1 MKNPTRDRLVEAAR
15 TLFWKHGYASTG
27 IAQIL
32 KTADAGSG
40 SLYYFFPTK
49 EDLLLAVLEWY
60 QENLW
65 PAVVQSVFD
74 RVSDP
79 IERIFGI
86 LDGYR
91 QGLLATHFQH
101 GCPIGNLAL
110 ELADSHP
117 AARQLLAVNFTGW
130 RKAIEQCLSEAAE
143 RLPELLDREQL
154 ALFVL
159 TTMEGAVMLARS
171 YQSIE
176 PYDAAVTQLRD
187 YFDRLL
193 RDGTDWSTP
202 RPPAPTRSRSRFK
215 TNSRSRSQP
224 GSPS

>member
-1 MKNPTRDRLVEAAR
+1 MKNSTRDRLVEAAR
-15 TLFWKHGYASTG
+15 TLFWKHGYSSTG

-32 KTADAGSG
+32 KEADAGSG

-60 QENLW
+60 RENLW
-65 PAVVQSVFD
+65 SQVVQPVFD
-74 RVSDP
+74 RVTDP

-91 QGLLATHFQH
+91 RGLLLTSFQH

-130 RKAIEQCLSEAAE
+130 RKAIEQCLAE
-143 RLPELLDREQL
+143 SAQRLPEALDHAQL

-159 TTMEGAVMLARS
+159 TTMEGAVMLARA
-171 YQSIE
+171 YQDIE

-187 YFDRLL
+187 YFERLR
-193 RDGTDWSTP
+193 RDGTDWSKP
-202 RPPAPTRSRSRFK
+202 RPPEVTQAKPRSKTHRRS
-215 TNSRSRSQP
+215 
-224 GSPS
+224 SP

>member
-1 MKNPTRDRLVEAAR
+1 MEAAR
-15 TLFWKHGYASTG
+15 VLFWKHGYSSTG

-32 KTADAGSG
+32 KEADAGSG

-60 QENLW
+60 RENLW
-65 PAVVQSVFD
+65 SQVVQPVFD
-74 RVSDP
+74 RVTDP

-86 LDGYR
+86 LDAYR
-91 QGLLATHFQH
+91 RGLLLTSFQH

-130 RKAIEQCLSEAAE
+130 RKAIEQCLAE
-143 RLPELLDREQL
+143 TAQRLPESLDREQL

-159 TTMEGAVMLARS
+159 TTMEGAVMLARA
-171 YQSIE
+171 YREIE

-187 YFDRLL
+187 YFDRLR
-193 RDGTDWSTP
+193 RDGTDWSVP
-202 RPPAPTRSRSRFK
+202 RPGEVTQAKPKSRTKR
-215 TNSRSRSQP
+215 
-224 GSPS
+224 

>member
-1 MKNPTRDRLVEAAR
+1 MGTRAR
-15 TLFWKHGYASTG
+15 GSP
-27 IAQIL
+27 QIL
-32 KTADAGSG
+32 KEADAGSG

-60 QENLW
+60 RENLW
-65 PAVVQSVFD
+65 SQVVQPVFD
-74 RVSDP
+74 RVTDP

-86 LDGYR
+86 LDAYR
-91 QGLLATHFQH
+91 RGLLMTSYQH

-117 AARQLLAVNFTGW
+117 AVRQLLAVNFTGW
-130 RKAIEQCLSEAAE
+130 RKAIEQCLAE
-143 RLPELLDREQL
+143 SADRLPETLDREQL

-171 YQSIE
+171 YQDIA

-187 YFDRLL
+187 YFDRLR
-193 RDGTDWSTP
+193 RDGTDWSMP
-202 RPPAPTRSRSRFK
+202 RPSTAEHEPRQIK
-215 TNSRSRSQP
+215 TQTP
-224 GSPS
+224 IQ

>member
-1 MKNPTRDRLVEAAR
+1 MKSSTRDRLVEAAR

-32 KTADAGSG
+32 KEADAGSG

-65 PAVVQSVFD
+65 PAVIQPVFD

-79 IERIFGI
+79 IERVFGI
-86 LDGYR
+86 LDAYR
-91 QGLLATHFQH
+91 RGLLMTNFQH
-101 GCPIGNLAL
+101 GCPIGNLSL

-117 AARQLLAVNFTGW
+117 AARKLLAVNFSGW
-130 RKAIEQCLSEAAE
+130 RKVIEQCLAE
-143 RLPELLDREQL
+143 SAPKLPEGLNREQL

-159 TTMEGAVMLARS
+159 TTMEGAVMLARA
-171 YQSIE
+171 YQDIE

-193 RDGTDWSTP
+193 RDGTDWSMP
-202 RPPAPTRSRSRFK
+202 RPQQAPVAEPKSRTKRQAKRSRAH
-215 TNSRSRSQP
+215 
-224 GSPS
+224 

>member
-1 MKNPTRDRLVEAAR
+1 MKNSTRERLVEAAR
-15 TLFWKHGYASTG
+15 TLFWKQGYSSTG

-32 KTADAGSG
+32 KEADAGSG

-60 QENLW
+60 RENLW
-65 PAVVQSVFD
+65 SQVVQPVFD
-74 RVSDP
+74 RVTDP

-91 QGLLATHFQH
+91 RGLLMTSYQH

-117 AARQLLAVNFTGW
+117 AARELLAVNFTGW
-130 RKAIEQCLSEAAE
+130 RKVIEQCLAE
-143 RLPELLDREQL
+143 GAGCLPATLEREQL

-171 YQSIE
+171 YQDIA

-187 YFDRLL
+187 YFDRLR
-193 RDGTDWSTP
+193 RDGTDWSVP
-202 RPPAPTRSRSRFK
+202 RPQQAAVESHAETRSKRRSK
-215 TNSRSRSQP
+215 TSK
-224 GSPS
+224 

>member
-1 MKNPTRDRLVEAAR
+1 MKNSTRERLVEAAR
-15 TLFWKHGYASTG
+15 ILFWKQGYASTG

-32 KTADAGSG
+32 KDADAGSG

-49 EDLLLAVLEWY
+49 EDLLVAVLEWY
-60 QENLW
+60 RENLW
-65 PAVVQSVFD
+65 AQVVQPVFD
-74 RVSDP
+74 RVTDP

-91 QGLLATHFQH
+91 RGLLMTSYQH

-110 ELADSHP
+110 ELSDSHP
-117 AARQLLAVNFTGW
+117 VVRELLAVNFTGW
-130 RKAIEQCLSEAAE
+130 RKAIEQCLTESAD
-143 RLPELLDREQL
+143 RLPESLDREQL

-171 YQSIE
+171 YQDIA

-187 YFDRLL
+187 YFERLR
-193 RDGTDWSTP
+193 RDGTDWSVP
-202 RPPAPTRSRSRFK
+202 RLTKASGGERKSKPSRRTSSSK
-215 TNSRSRSQP
+215 
-224 GSPS
+224 

>member
-1 MKNPTRDRLVEAAR
+1 MQNSTRERLVEAAR
-15 TLFWKHGYASTG
+15 VLFWKHGYASTG

-32 KTADAGSG
+32 KEADAGSG

-60 QENLW
+60 RENLW
-65 PAVVQSVFD
+65 SQIVQPVFD
-74 RVSDP
+74 RVTDP

-91 QGLLATHFQH
+91 QGLLMTSYQH

-110 ELADSHP
+110 ELSDSHP
-117 AARQLLAVNFTGW
+117 AARELLAVNFTGW
-130 RKAIEQCLSEAAE
+130 RKAIEQCLTECAS
-143 RLPELLDREQL
+143 RLPETLDREQL

-159 TTMEGAVMLARS
+159 TTMEGSVMLARS
-171 YQSIE
+171 YQDIA

-187 YFDRLL
+187 YFERLR
-193 RDGTDWSTP
+193 RDGTDWSMP
-202 RPPAPTRSRSRFK
+202 RPKATGEPKPESRPKRRSRTSK
-215 TNSRSRSQP
+215 
-224 GSPS
+224 